1 MKKTAFIFPGQ
12 GSQFTGMGKDFY
24 ANFNSSREVFEL
36 ANNVLNKD
44 VAKICFEGSDEELKK
59 TINTQSAILTMS
71 IAALK
76 ALEEK
81 TGIKADFAAGHSL
94 GEYCALYYAGV
105 LTLEDAF
112 KAIQKRSE
120 LMSKVQGGAMSAV
133 LGLEEDVVK
142 DCVKKAENLGTVAVA
157 NYNEPKQIVITGEVE
172 AVEKANELLSA
183 AGAKRVIPLAVS
195 GAFHSPLMKDAGF
208 EFDEFLNSISL
219 SDAKIPVVTNVDA
232 QITTD
237 KNSFREKMP
246 RQIYSSVYWTQ
257 TIQKMIENGVGT
269 FIEIGPGRVLAG
281 LNRKISA
288 NIKTFNI
295 YDIESLN
302 KTVEELSV
310 IGV

>member
-24 ANFNSSREVFEL
+24 ENFSSSSEVFEL
-36 ANNVLNKD
+36 ANKVLNKD
-44 VAKICFEGSDEELKK
+44 IKKICFEGLDEELKK

-81 TGIKADFAAGHSL
+81 TGINADYTAGHSL
-94 GEYCALYYAGV
+94 GEYCALYCAGV
-105 LTLEDAF
+105 LSLEDAF
-112 KAIQKRSE
+112 RAIQKRSE

-133 LGLEEDVVK
+133 LGLDEATVCDRVK
-142 DCVKKAENLGTVAVA
+142 EAQNFGMVTIA
-157 NYNEPKQIVITGEVE
+157 NYNEPKQIVITGEVK
-172 AVEKANELLSA
+172 AVEKANELLSK

-195 GAFHSPLMKDAGF
+195 GPFHSPLMKDAGV
-208 EFDEFLNSISL
+208 EFGEFLNSIIF
-219 SDAKIPVVTNVDA
+219 SDAKIPVVTNIDA
-232 QITTD
+232 QITTEE
-237 KNSFREKMP
+237 KLFREKMP
-246 RQIYSSVYWTQ
+246 KQIYSSVYWTQ
-257 TIQKMIENGVGT
+257 TIYKMIENGVDT

-281 LNRKISA
+281 LNRKISSDV
-288 NIKTFNI
+288 KTLNV

-302 KTVEELSV
+302 KTIEELSA